1 MNQTHWAE
9 FTLLINLG
17 TASSKSERKNEAT
30 SAMQQSYKTSSRKAP
45 LIPPRLLSL
54 SVCVTSLL
62 CRSCTASG
70 FSALPFC
77 CVSHVRCIP
86 QLLHDVWQTTGD
98 TASPP
103 TACRW
108 FVLKTFLLRW
118 NQKKGSEVEWR
129 NTIIDQL
136 FICLHFI
143 SLWSVAFIYIEL
155 CKTKQWSAG
164 GLRSLSSVAVSHD
177 CTAGYRHLHLV
188 CILPWQ
194 LVTDIFTTW
203 ASLNVL
209 QSQD

>member
-30 SAMQQSYKTSSRKAP
+30 SAMQQSYQTSSRKAP

-118 NQKKGSEVEWR
+118 NQKRVVRLSEEILLSTNFSFVYILFLSEV
-129 NTIIDQL
+129 
-136 FICLHFI
+136 LH
-143 SLWSVAFIYIEL
+143 SFIYSFVKPNSEV
-155 CKTKQWSAG
+155 QEA
-164 GLRSLSSVAVSHD
+164 
-177 CTAGYRHLHLV
+177 
-188 CILPWQ
+188 
-194 LVTDIFTTW
+194 
-203 ASLNVL
+203 
-209 QSQD
+209 